1 MHVMQAV
8 LHAAWGLEPD
18 TPCYR
23 LDSLAPAQ
31 PCRRLGLQVLT
42 DVAALRVRYIYVTRC
57 RKRGLESILITVEIF
72 YYNIYIIW
80 VQKDCSAQ
88 SAPYQLGI

>member
-1 MHVMQAV
+1 MLELVVLTLCTKVVHVMQAV

-57 RKRGLESILITVEIF
+57 RKRGLESILILFVSLL
-72 YYNIYIIW
+72 N
-80 VQKDCSAQ
+80 V
-88 SAPYQLGI
+88 